1 MPVIRTCKICGRKN
15 RVPARH
21 LADVGRCGACK
32 AVLPPLDEPLDVDP
46 QLFNEILQGVH
57 VPVLVDFWAAWCGP
71 CRMSAPEVA
80 RTAADMSGRA
90 IILKVDTER
99 YPGLAAQFKISGI
112 PHFIIFSSGRPVIR
126 QAGLTNHEQLESLLK
141 SAQVAAVS

>member
-21 LADVGRCGACK
+21 LAEAGRCGACK

-46 QLFNEILQGVH
+46 QLFNEILQGAQ

-99 YPGLAAQFKISGI
+99 YPGLAAQFNISSI
-112 PHFIIFSSGRPVIR
+112 PHFIIFSSGRPVVR
-126 QAGLTNHEQLESLLK
+126 QAGLMNHEQLESLLK
-141 SAQVAAVS
+141 SAPVAAVS

>member
-15 RVPARH
+15 RIPVVH
-21 LADVGRCGACK
+21 LADAGQCGACK

-80 RTAADMSGRA
+80 RTAVDMSGRA

-99 YPGLAAQFKISGI
+99 YPSLAAQFKISGI
-112 PHFIIFSSGRPVIR
+112 PHFIIFSAGRPVIR
-126 QAGLTNHEQLESLLK
+126 QAGLMNHEQLESLLK

>member
-15 RVPARH
+15 RIPVAR
-21 LADVGRCGACK
+21 LADAGRCGTCK

-46 QLFNEILQGVH
+46 QLFNEMLQKVH

-71 CRMSAPEVA
+71 CRMSAPEVV

-126 QAGLTNHEQLESLLK
+126 QAGLMNHEQLESLLK
-141 SAQVAAVS
+141 SAPVAAAS